1 MKTLI
6 IYNSQTG
13 FTARYAQWMAE
24 ATGADRMELKE
35 AKNAIKVLG
44 GKAEKTISYNLP
56 TGDERTLILIKKVQ
70 PTPEKYPRNKGQM
83 MKKKL

>member
-24 ATGADRMELKE
+24 ATGADRVELKE
-35 AKNAIKVLG
+35 AK
-44 GKAEKTISYNLP
+44 
-56 TGDERTLILIKKVQ
+56 KKD
-70 PTPEKYPRNKGQM
+70 
-83 MKKKL
+83 L